1 MRRAVNDLLGAYDK
15 LIMDPVHGGIPL
27 YRHEI
32 QVIDHPLFQR
42 LRNICQNDILS
53 LVFPGAT
60 HSRFLHSIGV
70 MHVGSRMFRA
80 MIDAYL
86 RERQLSERTDLSLNQ
101 LDAIDYLAKT
111 IRLGC
116 LLHDSGHSSF
126 SHQFT
131 QARRIHELMARPE
144 RFEDLWAGVD
154 YRRFYHQR
162 PDELEHEHYSVRVA
176 YEVLSAINLADA
188 GLAPEDVL
196 GIMETTEVT
205 PSEAFCR
212 HARTFWHFI
221 AGGDANAG
229 ALGEASV
236 PALVMDLLS
245 SIVSGEIDADRADY
259 MLRDGFH
266 SSVTIGGFNLDH
278 LLSNLRFGW
287 DVAQPWMG
295 LAITQKG
302 LGALED
308 FVYSR
313 HQMYR
318 KVYAHKTALGF
329 DWVLREAI
337 NEVLDDPETFDW
349 VDTCLSNMDYF
360 AELTDSF
367 FWEAFRRVAR
377 KRPHSYSKCIVDR
390 VKLDHLDT
398 RDNLDRTAI
407 DAHCHYLAGALT
419 LELDE
424 VVTCSMRAR
433 FSNIQDNFN
442 GIKVLVRDPVTRT
455 RSLRKI
461 TDVSAFFSKFGDGTI
476 THFYRRPL
484 QVRVPLPGD
493 TQGPLQE

>member
-1 MRRAVNDLLGAYDK
+1 MRSAVNDLLGAYDK

-70 MHVGSRMFRA
+70 MHVGGRMFRA

-86 RERQLSERTDLSLNQ
+86 RERQLSEQADLSLHQ

-111 IRLGC
+111 IRLAC

-131 QARRIHELMARPE
+131 QARRIHDLMARPG

-154 YRRFYHQR
+154 IAQIY
-162 PDELEHEHYSVRVA
+162 PEAPTELEHEHYSVRVA
-176 YEVLSAINLADA
+176 WDVLQAIDLEAA
-188 GLAPEDVL
+188 GLHPQDIL

-212 HARTFWHFI
+212 HAHTFWAFI
-221 AGGDANAG
+221 AGPDADSG
-229 ALGEASV
+229 ALSEAST
-236 PALVMDLLS
+236 PRLVMDLLK

-287 DVAQPWMG
+287 DVEQPWLG

-329 DWVLREAI
+329 DWLLREAI
-337 NEVLDDPETFDW
+337 NEVLEEPETFDW
-349 VDTCLSNMDYF
+349 VDTCLSDMGYF
-360 AELTDSF
+360 AELTDNF
-367 FWEAFRRVAR
+367 FWEAFRRYAR
-377 KRPHSYSKCIVDR
+377 KHPRSYSRCVVDR
-390 VKLDHLDT
+390 IKLDHLDT
-398 RDNLDRTAI
+398 RENLSGAEI
-407 DAHCHYLAGALT
+407 QAHSAYLADA
-419 LELDE
+419 LELPPAE

-433 FSNIQDNFN
+433 FSNIQDNFS
-442 GIKVLVRDPVTRT
+442 GIKVLVRDPIK
-455 RSLRKI
+455 RSRRLRRI
-461 TDVSAFFSKFGDGTI
+461 TEVSAFFTKFGDGTI
-476 THFYRRPL
+476 THFYRSPALLRNA
-484 QVRVPLPGD
+484 G
-493 TQGPLQE
+493 

>member
-1 MRRAVNDLLGAYDK
+1 MRSAVNDLLGAYDK

-32 QVIDHPLFQR
+32 RLIDHPLFQR

-60 HSRFLHSIGV
+60 HSRFLHSVGV
-70 MHVGSRMFRA
+70 MHVGGRMFRA

-86 RERQLSERTDLSLNQ
+86 REKQLSEQADLTLSQ
-101 LDAIDYLAKT
+101 LDAIDYLTKT

-131 QARRIHELMARPE
+131 QARRIHELMARPN
-144 RFEDLWAGVD
+144 RFEDLWQGEN
-154 YRRFYHQR
+154 YSRYYPNR

-176 YEVLSAINLADA
+176 HEVLSAIRLEDA
-188 GLAPEDVL
+188 GLHPEDVL
-196 GIMETTEVT
+196 GIMETTDVR

-212 HARTFWHFI
+212 HARTFWSFI
-221 AGGDANAG
+221 AGEEADAG
-229 ALGEASV
+229 ALSHENT
-236 PALVMDLLS
+236 PRLVMNLLS

-287 DVAQPWMG
+287 DVDDPWLG

-329 DWVLREAI
+329 DWLLREAI
-337 NEVLDDPETFDW
+337 NEVLDEPETFDW
-349 VDTCLSNMDYF
+349 VDTCLSDMSNF

-367 FWEAFRRVAR
+367 FWEAFRRYAR
-377 KRPHSYSKCIVDR
+377 KHPHSYSKCIVDR
-390 VKLDHLDT
+390 LKLDHLDT
-398 RDNLDRTAI
+398 LENLSPGQIEEHAR
-407 DAHCHYLAGALT
+407 YLAR
-419 LELDE
+419 ELKLNPAD

-433 FSNIQDNFN
+433 FSSIQDNFN
-442 GIKVLVRDPVTRT
+442 GIKVLVRNPVKRT
-455 RSLRKI
+455 RHLKRI
-461 TDVSAFFSKFGDGTI
+461 TDVSAFFSKFADGTI
-476 THFYRRPL
+476 THFYLRPAL
-484 QVRVPLPGD
+484 LRD
-493 TQGPLQE
+493 

>member
-70 MHVGSRMFRA
+70 MYVGTRMFRS
-80 MIDAYL
+80 MINAYL
-86 RERQLSERTDLSLNQ
+86 KERQLSEQTDLSLSQ
-101 LDAIDYLAKT
+101 LDAIDYLVKT

-131 QARRIHELMARPE
+131 QARRIRELMSRPG
-144 RFEDLWAGVD
+144 RFDDLWRGVD
-154 YRRFYHQR
+154 YTAYHPEKPR
-162 PDELEHEHYSVRVA
+162 ELEHEHYSVRVA
-176 YEVLSAINLADA
+176 HEVLSAVDLDGA
-188 GLAPEDVL
+188 GLNAGDVI
-196 GIMETTEVT
+196 GIMETTDVR
-205 PSEAFCR
+205 PSEIFCR
-212 HARTFWHFI
+212 HAITFWEFVT
-221 AGGDANAG
+221 GTNVG
-229 ALGEASV
+229 ADD
-236 PALVMDLLS
+236 PIRHDIPKLVMGLLS
-245 SIVSGEIDADRADY
+245 SIISGEIDADRADY

-278 LLSNLRFGW
+278 LVSNLRIGW
-287 DVAQPWMG
+287 DVSEPWLG

-313 HQMYR
+313 YQMYR

-329 DWVLREAI
+329 DWLLREAI
-337 NEVLDDPETFDW
+337 NEVLEDKESFIW
-349 VDTCLSNMDYF
+349 IDTCLSNMKFF
-360 AELTDSF
+360 AELTDNF
-367 FWEAFRRVAR
+367 FWEAFRKAAR
-377 KRPHSYSKCIVDR
+377 KNPESFSFCIVNR
-390 VKLDHLDT
+390 VKLKHRNTLE
-398 RDNLDRTAI
+398 NLTKEGIEQHRNW
-407 DAHCHYLAGALT
+407 LAG
-419 LELDE
+419 ELKLNPSH
-424 VVTCSMRAR
+424 VVTCSMHAR

-442 GIKVLVRDPVTRT
+442 SIKVLTQAPLSRS
-455 RSLRKI
+455 RSLKRI
-461 TDVSAFFSKFGDGTI
+461 TDVSAFFSKFSDGTI
-476 THFYRRPL
+476 THFYTRPDITT
-484 QVRVPLPGD
+484 RD
-493 TQGPLQE
+493 

>member
-70 MHVGSRMFRA
+70 MHVGTRMFRS

-86 RERQLSERTDLSLNQ
+86 RERQLSERMELSLSQ
-101 LDAIDYLAKT
+101 LDAIDYLVKI

-131 QARRIHELMARPE
+131 QAQRIRELMSRPQ
-144 RFEDLWAGVD
+144 RFRDLWQGED
-154 YRRFYHQR
+154 YTRYH
-162 PDELEHEHYSVRVA
+162 PVEPGELEHEHYSVRVA
-176 YEVLSAINLADA
+176 HEVLSSIDLDNA
-188 GLAPEDVL
+188 GLYSEDII
-196 GIMETTEVT
+196 GIMETTQVT
-205 PSEAFCR
+205 PSSTFCR
-212 HARTFWHFI
+212 HACTFWDFI
-221 AGGDANAG
+221 AGDKAVSGSLTREN
-229 ALGEASV
+229 V
-236 PALVMDLLS
+236 PALVMGLLS

-287 DVAQPWMG
+287 DVSEPWMG

-313 HQMYR
+313 YQMYR
-318 KVYAHKTALGF
+318 KVYGHKTALGF
-329 DWVLREAI
+329 DWLLREAI
-337 NEVLDDPETFDW
+337 NEVLEDAESFEW
-349 VDTCLSNMDYF
+349 IDTCLSDMTFF
-360 AELTDSF
+360 AELTDNF
-367 FWEAFRRVAR
+367 FWEAFRKVAR
-377 KRPHSYSKCIVDR
+377 RQPKSYSFCIVNR
-390 VKLDHLDT
+390 VKLSHLDT
-398 RDNLDRTAI
+398 RENMSKPEI
-407 DAHCHYLAGALT
+407 HNHSHWLAG
-419 LELDE
+419 ELGMDADN

-442 GIKVLVRDPVTRT
+442 GIKVLVKNPITRE

-461 TDVSAFFSKFGDGTI
+461 TDVSAFFSKFSDGTI
-476 THFYRRPL
+476 THFYRRPE
-484 QVRVPLPGD
+484 VASNTAPD
-493 TQGPLQE
+493 ITE

>member
-1 MRRAVNDLLGAYDK
+1 MRSAVNDLLGAYDK

-70 MHVGSRMFRA
+70 MHVGGRMFRA

-86 RERQLSERTDLSLNQ
+86 RERQLSEQVDLSLNQ

-111 IRLGC
+111 IRLAC

-131 QARRIHELMARPE
+131 QARKIHDLMSRPD
-144 RFEDLWAGVD
+144 RFEDLWEGVN
-154 YRRFYHQR
+154 YRAFYKEK
-162 PDELEHEHYSVRVA
+162 PTELEHEHYSVRVA
-176 YEVLSAINLADA
+176 YDVLESIDLADA
-188 GLAPEDVL
+188 GLHAEDIL
-196 GIMETTEVT
+196 GIMETTDVT
-205 PSEAFCR
+205 PSESFCR
-212 HARTFWHFI
+212 HARTFWGFI
-221 AGGDANAG
+221 AGPDAESG
-229 ALGEASV
+229 ALNEASI
-236 PALVMDLLS
+236 PGLVMDLLS
-245 SIVSGEIDADRADY
+245 SVVSGEIDADRADY

-287 DVAQPWMG
+287 DVEQPWLG

-329 DWVLREAI
+329 DWLLREAI
-337 NEVLDDPETFDW
+337 NEVLDDPESFEW
-349 VDTCLSNMDYF
+349 VDRCLSNMRNF
-360 AELTDSF
+360 AELTDNF
-367 FWEAFRRVAR
+367 FWEAFRKVAR
-377 KRPHSYSKCIVDR
+377 KRPKSYSKCIVDR
-390 VKLDHLDT
+390 IKLDHLDT
-398 RDNLDRTAI
+398 REDLSEGTIDEHSVFLAEQLD
-407 DAHCHYLAGALT
+407 
-419 LELDE
+419 LDENE

-442 GIKVLVRDPVTRT
+442 GIKVLVRDPIRRS

-476 THFYRRPL
+476 THFYRRPTL
-484 QVRVPLPGD
+484 LRGL
-493 TQGPLQE
+493 

>member
-1 MRRAVNDLLGAYDK
+1 MRSAVNDLLGAYDK

-70 MHVGSRMFRA
+70 MHVGTRMFRA

-86 RERQLSERTDLSLNQ
+86 KERQLSDRVDLSLSQ

-131 QARRIHELMARPE
+131 QARKIRELMSHPQ
-144 RFEDLWAGVD
+144 RFEDLWQGVD
-154 YRRFYHQR
+154 YRQYH
-162 PDELEHEHYSVRVA
+162 PVAPAELEHEHYSVRVA
-176 YEVLSAINLADA
+176 HEVLSSIDLDAA
-188 GLAPEDVL
+188 GLHAVDVI

-212 HARTFWHFI
+212 HARAFWSFI
-221 AGGDANAG
+221 AGGDAETG
-229 ALGEASV
+229 IMDERDT
-236 PALVMDLLS
+236 PALVMGLLS

-287 DVAQPWMG
+287 DVHEPWMG

-313 HQMYR
+313 YQMYR

-337 NEVLDDPETFDW
+337 NEVLEDPEHFRW
-349 VDTCLSNMDYF
+349 IDTCLSDMNYF

-367 FWEAFRRVAR
+367 FWEAFRKVAR
-377 KRPHSYSKCIVDR
+377 QKPRSYSRFIVDR
-390 VKLDHLDT
+390 VRLRHLDT
-398 RDNLDRTAI
+398 RENLTAAQI
-407 DAHCHYLAGALT
+407 HEHSHYLATALG
-419 LELDE
+419 EE
-424 VVTCSMRAR
+424 PGNVITCSMRAR

-442 GIKVLVRDPVTRT
+442 GIKVLVRDPVTRK
-455 RSLRKI
+455 RSLRRI
-461 TDVSAFFSKFGDGTI
+461 TEVSAFFSKFGDGTI
-476 THFYRRPL
+476 THFYLEPNR
-484 QVRVPLPGD
+484 
-493 TQGPLQE
+493 

>member
-1 MRRAVNDLLGAYDK
+1 MRSAVNDLLGAYDK

-70 MHVGSRMFRA
+70 MHVGGRMFRA

-86 RERQLSERTDLSLNQ
+86 RERQLSERSDLSLHQ
-101 LDAIDYLAKT
+101 LDAIDYLAKI
-111 IRLGC
+111 IRLAC

-131 QARRIHELMARPE
+131 QARRIHELMARPG
-144 RFEDLWAGVD
+144 RFDDLWAGVD
-154 YRRFYHQR
+154 ISGIYSER

-176 YEVLSAINLADA
+176 WDVLQAIDLESA
-188 GLAPEDVL
+188 GLHAEDVL
-196 GIMETTEVT
+196 GIMETTDVT
-205 PSEAFCR
+205 PSQAFCR
-212 HARTFWHFI
+212 HAHTFWGFI
-221 AGGDANAG
+221 AGADADSG
-229 ALGEASV
+229 VLSEAST
-236 PALVMDLLS
+236 PRLVIDLLK

-287 DVAQPWMG
+287 DVEQPWLG

-329 DWVLREAI
+329 DWLLREAI
-337 NEVLDDPETFDW
+337 NEVLDEPETFQW
-349 VDTCLSNMDYF
+349 VDTCLSDMGYF
-360 AELTDSF
+360 AELTDNF
-367 FWEAFRRVAR
+367 FWEAFRRHAR
-377 KRPHSYSKCIVDR
+377 KHPRSYSKCIVDR
-390 VKLDHLDT
+390 IKLDHLDT
-398 RDNLDRTAI
+398 RENLEPSEVAGHS
-407 DAHCHYLAGALT
+407 AYLADALA
-419 LELDE
+419 LDAGD

-433 FSNIQDNFN
+433 FSNIQDNFS
-442 GIKVLVRDPVTRT
+442 GIKVLVREPIHRT
-455 RSLRKI
+455 RRLRRI
-461 TDVSAFFSKFGDGTI
+461 TEVSAFFTKFGDGTI
-476 THFYRRPL
+476 THFYRRPAL
-484 QVRVPLPGD
+484 LRS
-493 TQGPLQE
+493 TS

>member
-60 HSRFLHSIGV
+60 HSRFLHSVGV
-70 MHVGSRMFRA
+70 MHVGTRMFRS

-86 RERQLSERTDLSLNQ
+86 RERQLSEQTDLTLSQ

-131 QARRIHELMARPE
+131 QARRIRELMSRPD
-144 RFEDLWAGVD
+144 RFRNLWTGVD
-154 YRRFYHQR
+154 FSQYHSEE
-162 PDELEHEHYSVRVA
+162 PEELEHEHYSVRVA
-176 YEVLSAINLADA
+176 HEVLSAVDLESA
-188 GLAPEDVL
+188 GLDRRDVI
-196 GIMETTEVT
+196 GIMETTDVR
-205 PSEAFCR
+205 PSETFRR
-212 HARTFWHFI
+212 HAETFWNFI
-221 AGGDANAG
+221 AGDEAG
-229 ALGEASV
+229 SGSMPDENI
-236 PALVMDLLS
+236 PGLVMDLLS

-266 SSVTIGGFNLDH
+266 SSVTIGGLNLDH
-278 LLSNLRFGW
+278 LLTNFRFGW
-287 DVAQPWMG
+287 DVSEPWLG
-295 LAITQKG
+295 LAITHKG

-329 DWVLREAI
+329 DWLLREAI
-337 NEVLDDPETFDW
+337 NEVLEDQENFEWIDI
-349 VDTCLSNMDYF
+349 CLSDMRFF

-367 FWEAFRRVAR
+367 FWEAFRKVAR
-377 KRPHSYSKCIVDR
+377 QNPQSYSFCIVNR

-398 RDNLDRTAI
+398 REDLSEKGIARHSEWLARELGLNP
-407 DAHCHYLAGALT
+407 AH
-419 LELDE
+419 

-442 GIKVLVRDPVTRT
+442 GIKVLVRDPINRT

-461 TDVSAFFSKFGDGTI
+461 TEVSAFFSKFSDGTI
-476 THFYRRPL
+476 THFYTRPGATL
-484 QVRVPLPGD
+484 
-493 TQGPLQE
+493 GPAEGMTE

>member
-70 MHVGSRMFRA
+70 MHVGTRMFRS

-86 RERQLSERTDLSLNQ
+86 RERQLSEQTDLSLSQ

-131 QARRIHELMARPE
+131 QAKQIRNLMSRPE
-144 RFEDLWAGVD
+144 RFRDLWDGVD
-154 YRRFYHQR
+154 YTVYHNEE
-162 PDELEHEHYSVRVA
+162 PEELEHEHYSVRVA
-176 YEVLSAINLADA
+176 HEVLSSVDLESA
-188 GLAPEDVL
+188 GLAAVDVI
-196 GIMETTEVT
+196 GIMETTQVT
-205 PSEAFCR
+205 PSPVFCR
-212 HARTFWHFI
+212 HAQTFWEFI
-221 AGGDANAG
+221 AGPDAIAG
-229 ALGEASV
+229 QLPGQDV
-236 PALVMDLLS
+236 PHLVMGLLS

-287 DVAQPWMG
+287 DVSEPWMG

-313 HQMYR
+313 YQMYR

-329 DWVLREAI
+329 DWLLREAI
-337 NEVLDDPETFDW
+337 NEVLEDQENFDW
-349 VDTCLSNMDYF
+349 VDTCLSNMNWF
-360 AELTDSF
+360 AELTDNF
-367 FWEAFRRVAR
+367 FWEAFRKVAR
-377 KRPHSYSKCIVDR
+377 RQPDSYSFCIVNR
-390 VKLDHLDT
+390 VKLNHIDT
-398 RDNLDRTAI
+398 RENLEKTEI
-407 DAHCHYLAGALT
+407 LAHCHWLAA
-419 LELDE
+419 ELGLSPDN

-442 GIKVLVRDPVTRT
+442 GIKVLVKKPITRE
-455 RSLRKI
+455 RSLKKI
-461 TDVSAFFSKFGDGTI
+461 TDVSAFFSKFSDGTI
-476 THFYRRPL
+476 THFYRRPE
-484 QVRVPLPGD
+484 VASNTPPGL
-493 TQGPLQE
+493 TE

>member
-1 MRRAVNDLLGAYDK
+1 MRSAVNDLLGAYDK

-70 MHVGSRMFRA
+70 MHVGTRMFRA

-86 RERQLSERTDLSLNQ
+86 RERKLSEQTDLSLSQ
-101 LDAIDYLAKT
+101 LDSIDYLAKT

-131 QARRIHELMARPE
+131 QARRIRELMSRPE
-144 RFEDLWAGVD
+144 RFRDLWAGVD
-154 YRRFYHQR
+154 YSVYHR
-162 PDELEHEHYSVRVA
+162 EEPDELEHEHYSVRVA
-176 YEVLSAINLADA
+176 HEVLSSIDLESA
-188 GLAPEDVL
+188 GLCAKDIV
-196 GIMETTEVT
+196 GIMETTDVD

-212 HARTFWHFI
+212 HARTFWGFI
-221 AGGDANAG
+221 AGEEAAAG
-229 ALGEASV
+229 ALINDNI
-236 PALVMDLLS
+236 PRLVMDLLS

-278 LLSNLRFGW
+278 LVSNLRFGW
-287 DVAQPWMG
+287 DVHEPWLG

-329 DWVLREAI
+329 DWLLREAI
-337 NEVLDDPETFDW
+337 NEVLDDPDSFEW
-349 VDTCLSNMDYF
+349 VDTCLSDMRWF
-360 AELTDSF
+360 AELTDNF
-367 FWEAFRRVAR
+367 FWEAFRKVAR
-377 KRPHSYSKCIVDR
+377 KNPRSFSFCIVNR
-390 VKLDHLDT
+390 VKLQHLDT
-398 RDNLDRTAI
+398 REDLSRKAIDRHCAWLANELNLDPDT
-407 DAHCHYLAGALT
+407 
-419 LELDE
+419 

-433 FSNIQDNFN
+433 FSKIQENFN
-442 GIKVLVRDPVTRT
+442 GIKVLTRNPIDRT
-455 RSLRKI
+455 RALHKI
-461 TDVSAFFSKFGDGTI
+461 TEISAFFSKFGDGTI
-476 THFYRRPL
+476 THFYVRPE
-484 QVRVPLPGD
+484 VT
-493 TQGPLQE
+493 TQTSERLSE

>member
-1 MRRAVNDLLGAYDK
+1 MRRAIDDLLGAYDK

-70 MHVGSRMFRA
+70 MHVGSRMFRS
-80 MIDAYL
+80 MINAYL
-86 RERQLSERTDLSLNQ
+86 RERQLSSQVTLTMTQ
-101 LDAIDYLAKT
+101 LDAIDYLAKI
-111 IRLGC
+111 IRLAC

-131 QARRIHELMARPE
+131 QAAKIRDLMARPG
-144 RFEDLWAGVD
+144 RFEDLWKGVD
-154 YRRFYHQR
+154 TGTIY
-162 PDELEHEHYSVRVA
+162 PETPTELEHEHYSVRVA
-176 YEVLSAINLADA
+176 FDVLNSLNLDDA
-188 GLAPEDVL
+188 GLQRDDVL
-196 GIMETTEVT
+196 GIMETTSVT
-205 PSEAFCR
+205 PSERFCQ
-212 HARTFWHFI
+212 HAETFWAFI
-221 AGGDANAG
+221 AGADANAG
-229 ALGEASV
+229 ALQTAST
-236 PALVMDLLS
+236 PRLVMDLLS

-287 DVAQPWMG
+287 TVDEPWLG

-313 HQMYR
+313 YQMYR

-329 DWVLREAI
+329 DWLLREAI
-337 NEVLDDPETFDW
+337 NEVLADPDTFEW
-349 VDTCLSNMDYF
+349 VDLCLSDMSYF
-360 AELTDSF
+360 ADLTDNF
-367 FWEAFRRVAR
+367 FWEAFRRKAR
-377 KRPHSYSKCIVDR
+377 KQPESYSKCIVDR
-390 VKLDHLDT
+390 VKLEHLDT
-398 RDNLDRTAI
+398 RENLDA
-407 DAHCHYLAGALT
+407 DAQKAHRAYLASALGT
-419 LELDE
+419 DE
-424 VVTCSMRAR
+424 SDVVTCTMRAR

-442 GIKVLVRDPVTRT
+442 GIKVLISEPVTRQ
-455 RSLRKI
+455 RALKRI
-461 TDVSAFFSKFGDGTI
+461 TDVSAFFTKFEDGTI
-476 THFYRRPL
+476 THFYQRPSL
-484 QVRVPLPGD
+484 LRQH
-493 TQGPLQE
+493 

>member
-70 MHVGSRMFRA
+70 MHVGTRMFRS

-86 RERQLSERTDLSLNQ
+86 RERQLSERTDLSLSQ
-101 LDAIDYLAKT
+101 LDAIDYLAKV

-131 QARRIHELMARPE
+131 QARRIRDLMSRPQ
-144 RFEDLWAGVD
+144 RFLDLWKGVD
-154 YRRFYHQR
+154 YTQYHPEE

-176 YEVLSAINLADA
+176 HEVLSAVDLEGA
-188 GLAPEDVL
+188 GLNPEDVI
-196 GIMETTEVT
+196 GIMETTQVT
-205 PSEAFCR
+205 PSDTFCR
-212 HARTFWHFI
+212 HAHTFWGFI
-221 AGGDANAG
+221 AGDDAIAG
-229 ALGEASV
+229 SLTRQDV
-236 PALVMDLLS
+236 PDLVMGLLS

-287 DVAQPWMG
+287 DVSEPWMG

-313 HQMYR
+313 YQMYR

-329 DWVLREAI
+329 DWLLREAI
-337 NEVLDDPETFDW
+337 NEVLEDAESFEW
-349 VDTCLSNMDYF
+349 IDTCLSDMNFF
-360 AELTDSF
+360 AELTDNF
-367 FWEAFRRVAR
+367 FWEAFRKVAR
-377 KRPHSYSKCIVDR
+377 RQPKSYSFCIVNR
-390 VKLDHLDT
+390 VKLNHLDT
-398 RDNLDRTAI
+398 RENMSKPEI
-407 DAHCHYLAGALT
+407 HAHSHWLAG
-419 LELDE
+419 ELGMDADN

-442 GIKVLVRDPVTRT
+442 GIKVLVKNPITRE

-461 TDVSAFFSKFGDGTI
+461 TDVSAFFSKFSDGTI
-476 THFYRRPL
+476 THFYRRPEVAVTIGADL
-484 QVRVPLPGD
+484 
-493 TQGPLQE
+493 TE

>member
-1 MRRAVNDLLGAYDK
+1 
-15 LIMDPVHGGIPL
+15 MDPVHGGIPL

-70 MHVGSRMFRA
+70 MHVGGRMFRA

-86 RERQLSERTDLSLNQ
+86 RERKLSEQSDLSLTQ
-101 LDAIDYLAKT
+101 LDAIDYFAKI

-131 QARRIHELMARPE
+131 QVRRIQELMAHPS
-144 RFEDLWAGVD
+144 RFDDLWQGVD
-154 YRRFYHQR
+154 YTRFYPHR
-162 PDELEHEHYSVRVA
+162 ATELEHEHYSVRVA
-176 YEVLSAINLADA
+176 YDVLTSVNLDEA
-188 GLAPEDVL
+188 GLFLEDVL

-205 PSEAFCR
+205 PSQAFCR
-212 HARTFWHFI
+212 HARTFWAFI
-221 AGGDANAG
+221 AGDDAESG
-229 ALGEASV
+229 ALSETSTPG
-236 PALVMDLLS
+236 LVMDLLS

-287 DVAQPWMG
+287 NVEQPWLG

-313 HQMYR
+313 YQMYR

-329 DWVLREAI
+329 DWLLREAI
-337 NEVLDDPETFDW
+337 NEVLDDADTFDW
-349 VDTCLSNMDYF
+349 VDTCLSDMHHF

-367 FWEAFRRVAR
+367 FWEAFRRFAR
-377 KRPHSYSKCIVDR
+377 RNPQSYSKCIVDR
-390 VKLDHLDT
+390 IKLDHLDT
-398 RDNLDRTAI
+398 REDLLTDGIR
-407 DAHCHYLAGALT
+407 AHGAYLAEALR
-419 LELDE
+419 LNPND
-424 VVTCSMRAR
+424 VVTCSMKAR

-442 GIKVLVRDPVTRT
+442 GIKVLIRDPVTRT
-455 RSLRKI
+455 RQLRRI
-461 TDVSAFFSKFGDGTI
+461 TEVSAFFTKFGDGTI
-476 THFYRRPL
+476 THFYHRPEL
-484 QVRVPLPGD
+484 VRN
-493 TQGPLQE
+493 TK

>member
-1 MRRAVNDLLGAYDK
+1 MMRSAVNDLLGAFDK

-32 QVIDHPLFQR
+32 RIIDHPLFQR

-70 MHVGSRMFRA
+70 MHVGGRMFRA

-86 RERQLSERTDLSLNQ
+86 RERQLSENVDLSLNQ
-101 LDAIDYLAKT
+101 LDAIDYLTKV

-131 QARRIHELMARPE
+131 QARKIHELMARPR
-144 RFEDLWAGVD
+144 RFEDLWQHAD
-154 YRRFYHQR
+154 YSRYYKQ
-162 PDELEHEHYSVRVA
+162 PPAELEHEHYSIRVA
-176 YEVLSAINLADA
+176 HEVLGAIDLEDA
-188 GLAPEDVL
+188 GLHAEDVL
-196 GIMETTEVT
+196 GIMETTEVI

-212 HARTFWHFI
+212 HARTFWSFI
-221 AGGDANAG
+221 AGEDAQSGVLGDENT
-229 ALGEASV
+229 
-236 PALVMDLLS
+236 PRLVMNLLS

-287 DVAQPWMG
+287 DVHTPWLG
-295 LAITQKG
+295 LAITHKG

-329 DWVLREAI
+329 DWLLREAI
-337 NEVLDDPETFDW
+337 NEVLDVPETFAW
-349 VDTCLSNMDYF
+349 VDTCLSDMSHF

-367 FWEAFRRVAR
+367 FWEAFRRYAR
-377 KRPHSYSKCIVDR
+377 KQPKSYSRCIVDR
-390 VKLDHLDT
+390 IKLDHLDT
-398 RDNLDRTAI
+398 REDLSQAEMNHHSQFLATELDLDR
-407 DAHCHYLAGALT
+407 D
-419 LELDE
+419 D

-442 GIKVLVRDPVTRT
+442 GIKVLVRDPIHRQ
-455 RSLRKI
+455 RHLKQI
-461 TDVSAFFSKFGDGTI
+461 TEVSAFFSKFSDGTI
-476 THFYRRPL
+476 THFYRRPRIL
-484 QVRVPLPGD
+484 QR
-493 TQGPLQE
+493 

>member
-70 MHVGSRMFRA
+70 MHVGTRMFRS

-86 RERQLSERTDLSLNQ
+86 RERQLSEQTELSLNQ
-101 LDAIDYLAKT
+101 LDAIDYLAKI

-131 QARRIHELMARPE
+131 QARKIRELMSRPE
-144 RFEDLWAGVD
+144 RFRELWRGED
-154 YRRFYHQR
+154 YSRYH
-162 PDELEHEHYSVRVA
+162 PKEPEELEHEHYSVRVA
-176 YEVLSAINLADA
+176 HEVLSSVDLDAA
-188 GLAPEDVL
+188 GLHAEDII
-196 GIMETTEVT
+196 GIMETTQVT
-205 PSEAFCR
+205 PSDTFCR
-212 HARTFWHFI
+212 HAHTFLAFI
-221 AGGDANAG
+221 AGDQTLA
-229 ALGEASV
+229 ASNGGQEV
-236 PALVMDLLS
+236 PEMVMGLLS

-287 DVAQPWMG
+287 DVSEPWMG
-295 LAITQKG
+295 LAITHKG

-313 HQMYR
+313 YQMYR
-318 KVYAHKTALGF
+318 KVYGHKTALGF
-329 DWVLREAI
+329 DWLLREAI
-337 NEVLDDPETFDW
+337 NEVLEDPESFEW
-349 VDTCLSNMDYF
+349 IDTCLSDMSFF

-367 FWEAFRRVAR
+367 FWEAFRKVAR
-377 KRPHSYSKCIVDR
+377 RQPKSYSFLIVNR
-390 VKLDHLDT
+390 VKLKHLDT
-398 RDNLDRTAI
+398 RENLSKAEVQN
-407 DAHCHYLAGALT
+407 HSNWLAG
-419 LELDE
+419 ELGLATDD
-424 VVTCSMRAR
+424 VVTCTMKAR

-442 GIKVLVRDPVTRT
+442 GIKVLEKAPITRK
-455 RSLRKI
+455 RSLKKI
-461 TDVSAFFSKFGDGTI
+461 TDVSAFFSKFEDGTI
-476 THFYRRPL
+476 IHFYRQPDVAATTPDL
-484 QVRVPLPGD
+484 TP
-493 TQGPLQE
+493 

>member
-1 MRRAVNDLLGAYDK
+1 
-15 LIMDPVHGGIPL
+15 
-27 YRHEI
+27 
-32 QVIDHPLFQR
+32 
-42 LRNICQNDILS
+42 
-53 LVFPGAT
+53 
-60 HSRFLHSIGV
+60 
-70 MHVGSRMFRA
+70 
-80 MIDAYL
+80 
-86 RERQLSERTDLSLNQ
+86 
-101 LDAIDYLAKT
+101 
-111 IRLGC
+111 
-116 LLHDSGHSSF
+116 
-126 SHQFT
+126 
-131 QARRIHELMARPE
+131 
-144 RFEDLWAGVD
+144 
-154 YRRFYHQR
+154 
-162 PDELEHEHYSVRVA
+162 
-176 YEVLSAINLADA
+176 
-188 GLAPEDVL
+188 
-196 GIMETTEVT
+196 ETTEVT

>member
-60 HSRFLHSIGV
+60 HSRFLHSVGV
-70 MHVGSRMFRA
+70 MHVGTRMFRS

-86 RERQLSERTDLSLNQ
+86 RERQLSEQTDLTLSQ

-131 QARRIHELMARPE
+131 QARRIRELMS
-144 RFEDLWAGVD
+144 
-154 YRRFYHQR
+154 R
-162 PDELEHEHYSVRVA
+162 PDRFRNLWSGVNFSQYHGEEPQELEHEHYSVRVA
-176 YEVLSAINLADA
+176 HEVLSAVDLEAA
-188 GLAPEDVL
+188 GLDRRDVI
-196 GIMETTEVT
+196 GIMETTDVR
-205 PSEAFCR
+205 PSDTFRR
-212 HARTFWHFI
+212 HAETFWNFI
-221 AGGDANAG
+221 AGD
-229 ALGEASV
+229 EAKSGSMPDENV
-236 PALVMDLLS
+236 PGLVMDLLS

-266 SSVTIGGFNLDH
+266 SSVTIGGLNLDH
-278 LLSNLRFGW
+278 LLTNFRFGW
-287 DVAQPWMG
+287 DVSEPWLG

-329 DWVLREAI
+329 DWLLREAI
-337 NEVLDDPETFDW
+337 NEVLEDQDNFEWIDI
-349 VDTCLSNMDYF
+349 CLSDMRFF

-367 FWEAFRRVAR
+367 FWEAFRKVAR
-377 KRPHSYSKCIVDR
+377 QNPQSYSFCIVNR

-398 RDNLDRTAI
+398 REDLSPKGIARHSEWLARELGLNP
-407 DAHCHYLAGALT
+407 AH
-419 LELDE
+419 

-442 GIKVLVRDPVTRT
+442 GIKVLVRDPINRT

-461 TDVSAFFSKFGDGTI
+461 TEVSAFFSKFSDGTI
-476 THFYRRPL
+476 THFYTRPGATL
-484 QVRVPLPGD
+484 
-493 TQGPLQE
+493 GPAEGMTE

>member
-70 MHVGSRMFRA
+70 MHVGTRMFRS

-86 RERQLSERTDLSLNQ
+86 RERQLSERTDLGLSQ

-111 IRLGC
+111 IRLAC

-131 QARRIHELMARPE
+131 QARRIRDLMSRPE
-144 RFEDLWAGVD
+144 RFRDLWEGAD
-154 YRRFYHQR
+154 YHDYFREE
-162 PDELEHEHYSVRVA
+162 PAELEHEHYSVRVA
-176 YEVLSAINLADA
+176 HDVLAAVDLESA
-188 GLAPEDVL
+188 GLNAVDVI
-196 GIMETTEVT
+196 GIMETTEVQ
-205 PSEAFCR
+205 PSDAFCR
-212 HARTFWHFI
+212 HAETFWKFI
-221 AGGDANAG
+221 AGDDAIAG
-229 ALGEASV
+229 SIASQDV
-236 PALVMDLLS
+236 PRLVMDLLA

-287 DVAQPWMG
+287 EVSEPWMG
-295 LAITQKG
+295 LAITEKG

-313 HQMYR
+313 YQMYR

-329 DWVLREAI
+329 DWLLREAI
-337 NEVLDDPETFDW
+337 NEVLEDPENFEW
-349 VDTCLSNMDYF
+349 IDTCLSDMQYF
-360 AELTDSF
+360 AELTDNF
-367 FWEAFRRVAR
+367 FWEAFRKVAR
-377 KRPHSYSKCIVDR
+377 RQPKSYSFCIVNR
-390 VKLDHLDT
+390 VKLRHLDT
-398 RDNLDRTAI
+398 RENLDGSGMQ
-407 DAHCHYLAGALT
+407 AHSNWLAGQLS
-419 LELDE
+419 LDSAE

-433 FSNIQDNFN
+433 FSNIQDNFD
-442 GIKVLVRDPVTRT
+442 GIKVLLRNPITRE
-455 RSLRKI
+455 RSLKKI

-476 THFYRRPL
+476 THFYQRPEVANGTPPDL
-484 QVRVPLPGD
+484 
-493 TQGPLQE
+493 TE

>member
-1 MRRAVNDLLGAYDK
+1 MRSAVNDLLGAYDK

-32 QVIDHPLFQR
+32 RVIDHPLFQR

-70 MHVGSRMFRA
+70 MHVGTRMFRS

-86 RERQLSERTDLSLNQ
+86 REKQLSEKTDLSLSQ

-131 QARRIHELMARPE
+131 QARRIRELMSRADRFDDLWEGVDCRAYHRARPE
-144 RFEDLWAGVD
+144 
-154 YRRFYHQR
+154 
-162 PDELEHEHYSVRVA
+162 ELEHEHYSVRVA
-176 YEVLSAINLADA
+176 HEVLKDIDIAAA
-188 GLAPEDVL
+188 GLDARDVI
-196 GIMETTEVT
+196 GIMETTDVE
-205 PSEAFCR
+205 PSDAFCR
-212 HARTFWHFI
+212 HAKTFWSFI
-221 AGGDANAG
+221 AGDDAHSG
-229 ALGEASV
+229 ALSKADI
-236 PALVMDLLS
+236 PQLVMDLLS

-287 DVAQPWMG
+287 DVAEPWLG

-329 DWVLREAI
+329 DWLLREAI
-337 NEVLDDPETFDW
+337 NEVLEDPDSFEW
-349 VDTCLSNMDYF
+349 VDTCLSNMRYF
-360 AELTDSF
+360 AELTDNF
-367 FWEAFRRVAR
+367 FWEAFRKVAR
-377 KRPHSYSKCIVDR
+377 ANPHSFSRCIVDR
-390 VKLDHLDT
+390 IKLNHLDT
-398 RDNLDRTAI
+398 REDLNREQIAD
-407 DAHCHYLAGALT
+407 HSQWLAK
-419 LELDE
+419 ELKLNPAR

-442 GIKVLVRDPVTRT
+442 GIKVLVRDPIHRT
-455 RSLRKI
+455 RSLRQI
-461 TDVSAFFSKFGDGTI
+461 TEVSAFFSKFSDGTI
-476 THFYRRPL
+476 THFYL
-484 QVRVPLPGD
+484 QPKTTEPVLPG
-493 TQGPLQE
+493 

>member
-70 MHVGSRMFRA
+70 MHVGTRMFRS

-86 RERQLSERTDLSLNQ
+86 RERQLSERTDLGLSQ

-111 IRLGC
+111 IRLAC

-131 QARRIHELMARPE
+131 QAKRIRDLMSRPE
-144 RFEDLWAGVD
+144 RFRDLWQGVD
-154 YRRFYHQR
+154 YHRYFREE
-162 PDELEHEHYSVRVA
+162 PAELEHEHYSVRVA
-176 YEVLSAINLADA
+176 HDVLSAVDLESA
-188 GLAPEDVL
+188 GLHAIDVI
-196 GIMETTEVT
+196 GIMETTEVQ

-212 HARTFWHFI
+212 HAETFWKFVAGDDAVAGSI
-221 AGGDANAG
+221 ASRD
-229 ALGEASV
+229 V
-236 PALVMDLLS
+236 PQLVMDLLA

-287 DVAQPWMG
+287 EVSEPWMG
-295 LAITQKG
+295 LAITEKG

-313 HQMYR
+313 YQMYR

-329 DWVLREAI
+329 DWLLREAI
-337 NEVLDDPETFDW
+337 NEVLEDPENFEW
-349 VDTCLSNMDYF
+349 IDTCLSDMQYF
-360 AELTDSF
+360 AELTDNF
-367 FWEAFRRVAR
+367 FWEAFRKVAR
-377 KRPHSYSKCIVDR
+377 RQPKSYSFSIVNR
-390 VKLDHLDT
+390 VKLRHLDT
-398 RDNLDRTAI
+398 RENLDKTGI
-407 DAHCHYLAGALT
+407 QAHGEWLGG
-419 LELDE
+419 ELDIPAKD

-433 FSNIQDNFN
+433 FSNIQDNFD
-442 GIKVLVRDPVTRT
+442 GIKVLLRDPISRE
-455 RSLRKI
+455 RSLKKI

-476 THFYRRPL
+476 THFYQRPE
-484 QVRVPLPGD
+484 VANGTPPD
-493 TQGPLQE
+493 MTE

>member
-1 MRRAVNDLLGAYDK
+1 MRSAVNDLLGAYDK

-32 QVIDHPLFQR
+32 RVIDHPLFQR

-70 MHVGSRMFRA
+70 MHVGTRMFRS

-86 RERQLSERTDLSLNQ
+86 REKQLSEKTDLSLSQ

-131 QARRIHELMARPE
+131 QARRIRELMSRQD
-144 RFEDLWAGVD
+144 RFDDLWEGVD
-154 YRRFYHQR
+154 YTAYHRTR
-162 PDELEHEHYSVRVA
+162 PGELEHEHYSVRVA
-176 YEVLSAINLADA
+176 HEVLKDIDIAAA
-188 GLAPEDVL
+188 GLDARDVI
-196 GIMETTEVT
+196 GIMETTDVE
-205 PSEAFCR
+205 PSDAFCR
-212 HARTFWHFI
+212 HARTFWGFI
-221 AGGDANAG
+221 AGDDAHSG
-229 ALGEASV
+229 ALSKADI
-236 PALVMDLLS
+236 PQLVMDLLS

-287 DVAQPWMG
+287 DVTEPWLG

-329 DWVLREAI
+329 DWLLREAI
-337 NEVLDDPETFDW
+337 NEVLEDPENFEW
-349 VDTCLSNMDYF
+349 VDTCLSNMRYF
-360 AELTDSF
+360 AELTDNF
-367 FWEAFRRVAR
+367 FWEAFRKVAR
-377 KRPHSYSKCIVDR
+377 RNPHSFSRCIVDR
-390 VKLDHLDT
+390 IKLDHLDT
-398 RDNLDRTAI
+398 REDLSPAQMSDHSQWLAHELRLDPAR
-407 DAHCHYLAGALT
+407 
-419 LELDE
+419 

-442 GIKVLVRDPVTRT
+442 GIKVLVRDPIHRT

-461 TDVSAFFSKFGDGTI
+461 TEVSAFFSKFSDGTI
-476 THFYRRPL
+476 THFYVQPE
-484 QVRVPLPGD
+484 VTTPPATG
-493 TQGPLQE
+493 

>member
-1 MRRAVNDLLGAYDK
+1 MRNAIDDLLGAYDK

-70 MHVGSRMFRA
+70 MHVGSRMFRS
-80 MIDAYL
+80 MINAYL
-86 RERQLSERTDLSLNQ
+86 RERQLSSQVSLTMTQ
-101 LDAIDYLAKT
+101 LDAIDYLAKI
-111 IRLGC
+111 IRLAC

-131 QARRIHELMARPE
+131 QARRIKELMARPN
-144 RFEDLWAGVD
+144 RFEDLWVD
-154 YRRFYHQR
+154 VDIRGIYAE
-162 PDELEHEHYSVRVA
+162 PPEELEHEHYSVRVA
-176 YEVLSAINLADA
+176 YDVLNSVDLASA
-188 GLAPEDVL
+188 GLHRDDVL
-196 GIMETTEVT
+196 GIMETTDVT
-205 PSEAFCR
+205 PSGTFCE
-212 HARTFWHFI
+212 HAETFWSFI
-221 AGGDANAG
+221 AGPDANAG
-229 ALGEASV
+229 ALQDTST
-236 PALVMDLLS
+236 PRLVMDLLS

-287 DVAQPWMG
+287 TVEEPWLG
-295 LAITQKG
+295 LAITHKG

-329 DWVLREAI
+329 DWLLREAI
-337 NEVLDDPETFDW
+337 NEVLDDTETFEW
-349 VDTCLSNMDYF
+349 VDLCLSRMDHF
-360 AELTDSF
+360 AELTDNF
-367 FWEAFRRVAR
+367 FWEAFRRKAR
-377 KRPHSYSKCIVDR
+377 REPKSYSKCIVDR
-390 VKLDHLDT
+390 VKLEHLDT
-398 RDNLDRTAI
+398 LENLDASGQQV
-407 DAHCHYLAGALT
+407 HCQQLAASLGT
-419 LELDE
+419 DSSE
-424 VVTCSMRAR
+424 VVTCTMRAR

-442 GIKVLVRDPVTRT
+442 GIKVLVREPVSGKRH
-455 RSLRKI
+455 LRRI
-461 TDVSAFFSKFGDGTI
+461 TDVSAFFTKFGDGTI
-476 THFYRRPL
+476 THFYRRPKIL
-484 QVRVPLPGD
+484 RSR
-493 TQGPLQE
+493 

>member
-1 MRRAVNDLLGAYDK
+1 MRKAVNDLLGAYDK

-60 HSRFLHSIGV
+60 HSRFLHSVGV
-70 MHVGSRMFRA
+70 MHVGGRMFRA

-86 RERQLSERTDLSLNQ
+86 RERQLSEQVDLTLSQ

-131 QARRIHELMARPE
+131 QARRIHDLMAQPG
-144 RFEDLWAGVD
+144 RFEQLWQGADFREYFPTPPG
-154 YRRFYHQR
+154 
-162 PDELEHEHYSVRVA
+162 ELEHEHYSVRVA
-176 YEVLSAINLADA
+176 HEILANIDIEAA
-188 GLAPEDVL
+188 GLCAKDVM
-196 GIMETTEVT
+196 GIMETTNVA

-212 HARTFWHFI
+212 HAHTFWQFI
-221 AGGDANAG
+221 AGEDAETGRLHRADIP
-229 ALGEASV
+229 S
-236 PALVMDLLS
+236 LVMGMLS

-287 DVAQPWMG
+287 DTKTPWLG

-329 DWVLREAI
+329 DWLLREAI
-337 NEVLDDPETFDW
+337 NEALEDPEIFDW
-349 VDTCLSNMDYF
+349 VDTCLSDMKFF
-360 AELTDSF
+360 ADLTDSF
-367 FWEAFRRVAR
+367 FWEAFRRIAR
-377 KRPHSYSKCIVDR
+377 RRPASYSKCIVDR
-390 VKLDHLDT
+390 VKLRHLDT
-398 RDNLDRTAI
+398 RENLSADEIGVHRMW
-407 DAHCHYLAGALT
+407 LARELS
-419 LELDE
+419 LEPRE
-424 VVTCSMRAR
+424 VVTCTMRAKFTR
-433 FSNIQDNFN
+433 IGEDFD
-442 GIKVLVRDPVTRT
+442 GIKVLVRDPVSRR
-455 RSLRKI
+455 RSLRRI
-461 TDVSAFFSKFGDGTI
+461 TDISAFFSKFGDGTI
-476 THFYRRPL
+476 IHFYRRPAGIS
-484 QVRVPLPGD
+484 V
-493 TQGPLQE
+493 

>member
-1 MRRAVNDLLGAYDK
+1 MRSAVNDLLGAYDK

-70 MHVGSRMFRA
+70 MHVGTRMFRS

-86 RERQLSERTDLSLNQ
+86 RERKLNDQSDLSLKQ
-101 LDAIDYLAKT
+101 LDAIDYLAKI

-131 QARRIHELMARPE
+131 QARRIHELMARPG
-144 RFEDLWAGVD
+144 RFQDLWKDAD
-154 YRRFYHQR
+154 YTLYHQSE
-162 PDELEHEHYSVRVA
+162 PAELEHEHYSVRVA
-176 YEVLSAINLADA
+176 HDVLSAVSMDDA
-188 GLAPEDVL
+188 GLDARDVI
-196 GIMETTEVT
+196 GIMETTDVR
-205 PSEAFCR
+205 PSDTFCR
-212 HARTFWHFI
+212 HARTFWNFI
-221 AGGDANAG
+221 AGQDADSG
-229 ALGEASV
+229 VLSESDT
-236 PALVMDLLS
+236 PKLVMDLLS

-287 DVAQPWMG
+287 DVQEPWLG

-329 DWVLREAI
+329 DWLLREAI
-337 NEVLDDPETFDW
+337 NEVLEDPEVFEW
-349 VDTCLSNMDYF
+349 VDTCLSNMRFF

-367 FWEAFRRVAR
+367 FWEAFRKVSRNDPNSFSR
-377 KRPHSYSKCIVDR
+377 CIVDR

-398 RDNLDRTAI
+398 REDLTADGI
-407 DAHCHYLAGALT
+407 ASHSRWLAS
-419 LELDE
+419 ELGLNPDQ

-442 GIKVLVRDPVTRT
+442 GIKVLVRDPIDRS
-455 RSLRKI
+455 RSLKKI
-461 TDVSAFFSKFGDGTI
+461 TEVSAFFSKFKDGTI
-476 THFYRRPL
+476 THFYRTPAGMGRSK
-484 QVRVPLPGD
+484 
-493 TQGPLQE
+493 

>member
-1 MRRAVNDLLGAYDK
+1 MRKAVNDLLGAYDK
-15 LIMDPVHGGIPL
+15 IIMDPVHGGIPL

-32 QVIDHPLFQR
+32 GVIDHPLFQR

-60 HSRFLHSIGV
+60 HSRFLHSVGV
-70 MHVGSRMFRA
+70 MHVGGRMFRA

-86 RERQLSERTDLSLNQ
+86 RERQLSEQMDLTLSQ
-101 LDAIDYLAKT
+101 LDAIDYLSKT

-131 QARRIHELMARPE
+131 QAQRIHELMEQPGL
-144 RFEDLWAGVD
+144 FEQLWEGAD
-154 YRRFYHQR
+154 YRRYFDGV

-176 YEVLSAINLADA
+176 HEILTSIDLEQA
-188 GLAPEDVL
+188 GLHAADVM
-196 GIMETTEVT
+196 GIMETTQVT

-212 HARTFWHFI
+212 HAHTFWEFI
-221 AGGDANAG
+221 AGGDSDAGRLRNADI
-229 ALGEASV
+229 
-236 PALVMDLLS
+236 PQLVMDMLS

-287 DVAQPWMG
+287 DTRNPWLG
-295 LAITQKG
+295 LAITHKG

-329 DWVLREAI
+329 DWLLREAI
-337 NEVLDDPETFDW
+337 NEALEDPEIFEW
-349 VDTCLSNMDYF
+349 VNACLSDISYF
-360 AELTDSF
+360 SDLTDSF
-367 FWEAFRRVAR
+367 FWEAFRRIAR
-377 KRPHSYSKCIVDR
+377 RRPASYSRCIVDR
-390 VKLDHLDT
+390 VKLRHLDT
-398 RDNLDRTAI
+398 RENLGPDELG
-407 DAHCHYLAGALT
+407 AHRHWLAR
-419 LELDE
+419 ELSLPPGD
-424 VVTCSMRAR
+424 VVTCTMRAK
-433 FSNIQDNFN
+433 FSRIGESFDGIQ
-442 GIKVLVRDPVTRT
+442 VLVRDPIS
-455 RSLRKI
+455 RSRRLRRI
-461 TDVSAFFSKFGDGTI
+461 SDVSAFFSKFGDGTI
-476 THFYRRPL
+476 THFYLRPRE
-484 QVRVPLPGD
+484 VTDPASR
-493 TQGPLQE
+493 

>member
-15 LIMDPVHGGIPL
+15 LIMDPVHGAIPL
-27 YRHEI
+27 YRHEV

-70 MHVGSRMFRA
+70 MHVGTRMFRS

-86 RERQLSERTDLSLNQ
+86 RERQLSDQTDLSLSQ

-131 QARRIHELMARPE
+131 QAQRIRDLMSRSG
-144 RFEDLWAGVD
+144 RFADLWEGVD
-154 YRRFYHQR
+154 YSAYHSAE
-162 PDELEHEHYSVRVA
+162 PEELEHEHYSVRVA
-176 YEVLSAINLADA
+176 HDVLSAVDLESA
-188 GLAPEDVL
+188 GLYAQDII

-205 PSEAFCR
+205 PSETFCR
-212 HARTFWHFI
+212 HARTFWGFI
-221 AGGDANAG
+221 AGKDAEAESLISENIPQLV
-229 ALGEASV
+229 LG
-236 PALVMDLLS
+236 LLS

-278 LLSNLRFGW
+278 LLSNLRIGW
-287 DVAQPWMG
+287 DESEPWLG

-313 HQMYR
+313 YQMYR

-329 DWVLREAI
+329 DWLLREAI
-337 NEVLDDPETFDW
+337 NEVLEDPESFEW
-349 VDTCLSNMDYF
+349 IDTCLSNMRYF
-360 AELTDSF
+360 AELTDNF
-367 FWEAFRRVAR
+367 FWEAFRKVAR
-377 KRPHSYSKCIVDR
+377 RRPESFSFCIVNR
-390 VKLDHLDT
+390 VKLNHLDT
-398 RDNLDRTAI
+398 REDLSASGITSHCVWLAEAMNLSPT
-407 DAHCHYLAGALT
+407 H
-419 LELDE
+419 

-442 GIKVLVRDPVTRT
+442 GIKVLVRDPVNRS
-455 RSLRKI
+455 RSLKKI
-461 TDVSAFFSKFGDGTI
+461 TDVSAFFSKFSDGTI
-476 THFYRRPL
+476 THFYTRPDITNHP
-484 QVRVPLPGD
+484 RPGISITD
-493 TQGPLQE
+493 

>member
-1 MRRAVNDLLGAYDK
+1 MRSAVNDLLGAYDK

-32 QVIDHPLFQR
+32 RVIDHPLFQR

-70 MHVGSRMFRA
+70 MHVGTRMFRS

-86 RERQLSERTDLSLNQ
+86 REKQLSEKTDLSLSQ

-131 QARRIHELMARPE
+131 QARRIRDLMSRPS
-144 RFEDLWAGVD
+144 RFDDLWEGVD
-154 YRRFYHQR
+154 YSVYHQSA

-176 YEVLSAINLADA
+176 HEVLADIDIAAA
-188 GLAPEDVL
+188 GLDARDVI
-196 GIMETTEVT
+196 GIMETTDVQ

-212 HARTFWHFI
+212 HAQTFWGFI
-221 AGGDANAG
+221 AGDDAHSG
-229 ALGEASV
+229 ALSNADI
-236 PALVMDLLS
+236 PHLVMDLLS

-287 DVAQPWMG
+287 NVAEPWLG

-329 DWVLREAI
+329 DWLLREAI
-337 NEVLDDPETFDW
+337 NEVLEDRESFEW
-349 VDTCLSNMDYF
+349 VDTCLSNMRYF
-360 AELTDSF
+360 AELTDNF
-367 FWEAFRRVAR
+367 FWEAFRKVAR
-377 KRPHSYSKCIVDR
+377 RDPRSFSRCIVDR
-390 VKLDHLDT
+390 IKLDHLDT
-398 RDNLDRTAI
+398 REDLSAAGIADHSRWLAKELKLDPAR
-407 DAHCHYLAGALT
+407 
-419 LELDE
+419 

-442 GIKVLVRDPVTRT
+442 GIKVLVRDPIYRT

-461 TDVSAFFSKFGDGTI
+461 TDVSAFFSKFSDGTI
-476 THFYRRPL
+476 THFYL
-484 QVRVPLPGD
+484 QPTVTAPA
-493 TQGPLQE
+493 